1 MHPTIRLS
9 LTMMGSGLGF
19 AFGVYQE
26 LYKTIDG
33 PFQGASPAAIDLI
46 GTLSASLMTIGAPL

>member
-1 MHPTIRLS
+1 
-9 LTMMGSGLGF
+9 MMGSGLGS

-26 LYKTIDG
+26 LYETIDG